1 VRELQSAVYDAAP
14 TGPLAQMRLEEGVI
28 FRLRRASSVRTWRS
42 SAVAPNR
49 SGAPMVSA
57 RRLEG
62 QRLHEDGE
70 GEEDVFGIAA
80 ARVGKFLRLIQTK
93 RMG

>member
-1 VRELQSAVYDAAP
+1 
-14 TGPLAQMRLEEGVI
+14 
-28 FRLRRASSVRTWRS
+28 
-42 SAVAPNR
+42 
-49 SGAPMVSA
+49 VS
-57 RRLEG
+57 G
-62 QRLHEDGE
+62 QRLHEDEDGE

>member
-1 VRELQSAVYDAAP
+1 
-14 TGPLAQMRLEEGVI
+14 MRLEEGVI
-28 FRLRRASSVRTWRS
+28 FRLRCASSVRTWRS

-62 QRLHEDGE
+62 QRLHEDEDGE
-70 GEEDVFGIAA
+70 GEEDVFGITA

>member
-1 VRELQSAVYDAAP
+1 
-14 TGPLAQMRLEEGVI
+14 MRLEEGVI
-28 FRLRRASSVRTWRS
+28 FRLRCASSVRTWRS
-42 SAVAPNR
+42 SVVAPNR
-49 SGAPMVSA
+49 SGAPTVSA

-62 QRLHEDGE
+62 QRLHEDEDGE